1 MKDQLAVALAF
12 AALVVAPQRHRPPV
26 KPKPTPAAAALPC
39 GNPISFQVLMDRA
52 GFSPGEIDGA
62 FGANASHALAALQ
75 AAKKLPATGKPDCAT
90 WRALGG
96 DAANPPAIVE
106 YTITKDDVNG
116 PFEKEIPKD
125 LDKQADLPAMSYR
138 SPVEQLGERFHIAP
152 AALEKINPGA
162 KFAEGDQIKVPGVAP
177 FDPDAKPA
185 ANAAGGDIT
194 VQVTKSD
201 SSVRATRGD
210 GTLAFYAPVSSG
222 SIHDPLPIGDWKV
235 TGVQW
240 HPPFNYNPDLFWDA
254 KATSE
259 KATIKPGPNNPVG
272 VVWIALNLEHYGL
285 HGTPEPSNIGHTES
299 HGCVR
304 LTNWDAVR
312 LASLVKPGTPVLFR

>member
-1 MKDQLAVALAF
+1 MKDQLAVVLAF

-26 KPKPTPAAAALPC
+26 KPKPRAAPAALPC

-152 AALEKINPGA
+152 AALEKITRARNSRS
-162 KFAEGDQIKVPGVAP
+162 DQIKVRASRHSIRCQTRRERGRRRHHR
-177 FDPDAKPA
+177 
-185 ANAAGGDIT
+185 
-194 VQVTKSD
+194 QVTKRL
-201 SSVRATRGD
+201 VRARPRGD

-222 SIHDPLPIGDWKV
+222 SITIRCRSG
-235 TGVQW
+235 TG
-240 HPPFNYNPDLFWDA
+240 
-254 KATSE
+254 K
-259 KATIKPGPNNPVG
+259 
-272 VVWIALNLEHYGL
+272 
-285 HGTPEPSNIGHTES
+285 
-299 HGCVR
+299 
-304 LTNWDAVR
+304 
-312 LASLVKPGTPVLFR
+312 